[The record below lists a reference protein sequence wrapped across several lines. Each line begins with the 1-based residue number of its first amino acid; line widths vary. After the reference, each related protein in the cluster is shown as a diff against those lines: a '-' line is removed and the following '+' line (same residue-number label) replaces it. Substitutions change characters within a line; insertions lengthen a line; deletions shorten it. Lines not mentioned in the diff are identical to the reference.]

1 MWWNDEM
8 LQTFAILQEK
18 DSKGD
23 SEIIR
28 ATIPP
33 GSKTVSTFV
42 SKDRTA
48 TQQSHLSRS
57 IWAGLH
63 QVRDGV
69 PH

>member
-1 MWWNDEM
+1 M
-8 LQTFAILQEK
+8 LQIFSILPEK

-42 SKDRTA
+42 SKDRSA
-48 TQQSHLSRS
+48 TQQSHLSQS
-57 IWAGLH
+57 TWAGLH
-63 QVRDGV
+63 
-69 PH
+69 

>member
-1 MWWNDEM
+1 M

-18 DSKGD
+18 ESKGD

-33 GSKTVSTFV
+33 ESKAVSTFV

-48 TQQSHLSRS
+48 TQQRHLSRS
-57 IWAGLH
+57 TWAGFH
-63 QVRDGV
+63 WVIDGV

>member
-1 MWWNDEM
+1 M

-33 GSKTVSTFV
+33 ESKTVYTFV

-48 TQQSHLSRS
+48 TQQRHLSRS
-57 IWAGLH
+57 TWAGLH
-63 QVRDGV
+63 WVRDGV